1 MPPVDLKTMTDDDVA
16 QLLRL
21 GMNNDGTTFLSLMML
36 SILIIGVIHAFF
48 FTEAETIEDALRIF
62 LMPEIDEFVAMLARH
77 ERRLTHRKIPE
88 HPGRRTRRAVWTPS

>member
-1 MPPVDLKTMTDDDVA
+1 MDASGGPQTMTDESMA

-48 FTEAETIEDALRIF
+48 FTKDGSMMWPVVVVLMSLGGYF
-62 LMPEIDEFVAMLARH
+62 LL
-77 ERRLTHRKIPE
+77 
-88 HPGRRTRRAVWTPS
+88 G

>member
-1 MPPVDLKTMTDDDVA
+1 MTDDDVA

-48 FTEAETIEDALRIF
+48 FTEDGSMMWPVVVVLMSLGGYF
-62 LMPEIDEFVAMLARH
+62 LL
-77 ERRLTHRKIPE
+77 
-88 HPGRRTRRAVWTPS
+88 G